1 MAIHK
6 PLLRAKSVLAD
17 YDEFPKKMNASLNL
31 LVDFGNSRVK
41 WATSQAGQLS
51 NQFSLDNDQLSI
63 ATLLAQWH
71 CLPEPEYIGLAC
83 VSSPQSLGI
92 AKAAAAVCWPK
103 AKCVVAHAQAEGFG
117 VRNAYLQPEKLGV
130 DRWLALIAARQA
142 LQPVCIVD
150 CGTAITLDLLD
161 GQGQHLG
168 GLICPGLS
176 LMKQALSQGTEA
188 LAFDSQQF
196 PLQPANFT
204 QAAIDSGSLFAAI
217 GLIEATLAR
226 QHNHFQLIL
235 TGGDAQR
242 IGDKLSLGYT
252 IDKDLVL
259 RGLALLVVKLT
270 LTR

>member
-1 MAIHK
+1 
-6 PLLRAKSVLAD
+6 
-17 YDEFPKKMNASLNL
+17 MNPSLNL

-41 WATSQAGQLS
+41 WATAQAGQLS
-51 NQFSLDNDQLSI
+51 NQHCLDNDQLSI
-63 ATLLAQWH
+63 ATLLAQWQ

-83 VSSPQSLGI
+83 VSSPQSLNM
-92 AKAAAAVCWPK
+92 AKAVAAVCWPK
-103 AKCVVAHAQAEGFG
+103 AKLVLAHSQAEGFG

-176 LMKQALSQGTEA
+176 LMKQALSQGTQA
-188 LAFDSQQF
+188 LGFDAQQF
-196 PLQPANFT
+196 APQPADFT
-204 QAAIDSGSLFAAI
+204 QAAIDSGTLFAAI

-226 QHNHFQLIL
+226 QDSYFQLIL
-235 TGGDAQR
+235 TGGNAQR
-242 IGDKLSLGYT
+242 IGDNLSLSHT

-259 RGLALLVVKLT
+259 RGLALLVEGQ
-270 LTR
+270 